1 ELSEPYHIVK
11 DSLNLRKIIFDKQ
24 WEPGAKYRFIAYPGA
39 FMDVYGATT
48 DTIDVGFSV
57 RKEDFYGILIAS
69 VENIIGPV
77 IIQLLDTRET
87 VLMEKNMT
95 ETGEIRFE
103 FLKPGKYKVKIIHD
117 RNGNGK
123 WDTGK
128 YILGIQPEKVEYLE
142 GEQEIR
148 ANWELKINIALKN

>member
-1 ELSEPYHIVK
+1 
-11 DSLNLRKIIFDKQ
+11 
-24 WEPGAKYRFIAYPGA
+24 
-39 FMDVYGATT
+39 MDVYGATT

-69 VENIIGPV
+69 VENINGPI

-87 VLMEKNMT
+87 VLIEKNMN
-95 ETGEIRFE
+95 ENGEIRFE

-128 YILGIQPEKVEYLE
+128 YILGLQPEKVEYLE